1 MSKDKK
7 ILNKVKEWL
16 NDNIQAN
23 LQKDLIEDNQHLLK
37 FIKEQELKEE
47 E

>member
-23 LQKDLIEDNQHLLK
+23 LQKDLIEDNQHLLE

>member
-1 MSKDKK
+1 MSEDKK

-23 LQKDLIEDNQHLLK
+23 LQKDLIEDNQHLLE

-47 E
+47 K